1 MKNFIKRL
9 VNLFNRYLNWIKAI
23 FLLVIIIF
31 VIIEGREIIHEINGQ
46 QMRQS
51 LASQSPSNLLWMT
64 ILGFLAVT
72 PMLFYDFTFTEFL
85 PTKFK
90 SLYVIKSGWITN
102 SFTNIAGFGGFLGA
116 SLRASFYSK
125 GATKKQILYAISKI
139 ALFLLAGL
147 SMLCLLALILLFGFG
162 IGRQYAGYWFWLAG
176 GGVYF
181 PIIFMVTRLNNSEF
195 FADLTIKR
203 ELKLIVGSCL
213 EWSSCASLFLI
224 IGSFMSLPINVFN
237 VFPLFI
243 AANVIG
249 VVSMLPGGLG
259 TFDGTMIIG
268 LGLLGVSPTLAT
280 VWVLLYRI
288 FYYFLPFAVG
298 VFLFAQ
304 ELLARVNHFLDDIPM
319 SIVQRSAQIII
330 TIFMYFSGIMMILLA
345 TVPNVV
351 LTNRLYLSLAPYTLY
366 FLGQLSNVVI
376 GCLLVG
382 LARGVGSQVK
392 KAFWPTVALLVF
404 AIGNTLWKEDF
415 PKGLAIFLFVIMVCL
430 WFARKGM
437 YRERL
442 TYSWGALLTD
452 AGIFIATFV
461 IYVLVG
467 LLMGNGRSV
476 IKLTNAYLL
485 PSQQVWIIGL
495 IGFVI
500 AICILYGLYRYLSYS
515 SPSKT
520 AWLYQKFD
528 AERVR
533 TVINNF
539 GGNEDSHLAF
549 LRDKKLYFYQE
560 DHQDQMVFMYR
571 QKANKLIVMG
581 EPFGNQEKLEAAIDQ
596 FMLDADNVDLTL
608 VFYEVSESLTMLLH
622 DKGFDFIKA
631 GEEGYVNLKDFTLV
645 GKRHRGERAL
655 MHKFSRDGYHFDIL
669 QPPFSENTLAKLRLI
684 SEEWLEGREEKGF
697 SLGFFD
703 DYYLNQAPI
712 AVIHDQDDE
721 IVAFANLMPTGDHQ
735 TTSIDLMRSGGT
747 APSGIMDAIFINL
760 FNYSKEVGYQ
770 WFNLGMA
777 PLANVGN
784 SRFSFINEKIAHL
797 IYEYGDAFYSFQGL
811 RSYKQKYVDR
821 WESKYFVY
829 RRHNSLVFTMLQ
841 LLVVVNEKPQRLN

>member
-1 MKNFIKRL
+1 
-9 VNLFNRYLNWIKAI
+9 
-23 FLLVIIIF
+23 
-31 VIIEGREIIHEINGQ
+31 
-46 QMRQS
+46 
-51 LASQSPSNLLWMT
+51 
-64 ILGFLAVT
+64 
-72 PMLFYDFTFTEFL
+72 
-85 PTKFK
+85 
-90 SLYVIKSGWITN
+90 
-102 SFTNIAGFGGFLGA
+102 
-116 SLRASFYSK
+116 
-125 GATKKQILYAISKI
+125 
-139 ALFLLAGL
+139 
-147 SMLCLLALILLFGFG
+147 
-162 IGRQYAGYWFWLAG
+162 
-176 GGVYF
+176 
-181 PIIFMVTRLNNSEF
+181 
-195 FADLTIKR
+195 
-203 ELKLIVGSCL
+203 
-213 EWSSCASLFLI
+213 
-224 IGSFMSLPINVFN
+224 
-237 VFPLFI
+237 
-243 AANVIG
+243 
-249 VVSMLPGGLG
+249 MLPGGLG

-392 KAFWPTVALLVF
+392 KSLL
-404 AIGNTLWKEDF
+404 ANGCATSLCDWKYFMEGRF
-415 PKGLAIFLFVIMVCL
+415 PQGSSNFLVCDYGLFVVCP
-430 WFARKGM
+430 
-437 YRERL
+437 ERNVSRAPHL
-442 TYSWGALLTD
+442 FVGALLTD

-784 SRFSFINEKIAHL
+784 SRFSFINEKNR
-797 IYEYGDAFYSFQGL
+797 AFNL
-811 RSYKQKYVDR
+811 
-821 WESKYFVY
+821 
-829 RRHNSLVFTMLQ
+829 
-841 LLVVVNEKPQRLN
+841 